1 MCLNLRQPELT
12 RFVVIPQ
19 RRRVD
24 RRVSGECFTKIGLFG
39 KTVLDL
45 WKGDET
51 IVKLCISEI
60 TAANRNT
67 REVAGDE
74 STTSE
79 AAIGNICPSKV
90 TRYKNTV
97 YKPRMQESRFLE
109 ADVCERAVSEV
120 SVPDLSSVNSNAGKD

>member
-1 MCLNLRQPELT
+1 
-12 RFVVIPQ
+12 
-19 RRRVD
+19 
-24 RRVSGECFTKIGLFG
+24 
-39 KTVLDL
+39 VLDL